1 MLEIYMENS
10 NGVATSLNEAI
21 VFDNKVLQT
30 GCTATACI
38 PTNTVKLNKAG
49 FYSVHIDAV
58 IANNTAESGLVGIQL
73 FNNNDEV
80 SNAYTAQTSTG
91 NTNLVSV
98 GFDTIVQ
105 VRPSCSVIDN
115 TANLQ
120 FKIANNNAMVY
131 FANVVVT
138 KIA

>member
-1 MLEIYMENS
+1 MLEIYSESS
-10 NGVATSLNEAI
+10 NGVAVDVNNAI
-21 VFDNKVLQT
+21 VFNNKVLQT
-30 GCTATACI
+30 GCTATANT
-38 PTNTVKLNKAG
+38 PANTVRLNKAG
-49 FYSVHIDAV
+49 FYSVYIDAI

-73 FNNNDEV
+73 YNNNDEV
-80 SNAYTAQTSTG
+80 TNAFTAQTSTG
-91 NTNLVSV
+91 NTNLVAV

-105 VRPSCSVIDN
+105 VRPSCSMIDN

-120 FKIANNNAMVY
+120 FKIAHNNAMVY

>member
-21 VFDNKVLQT
+21 AFDSKVLQT
-30 GCTATACI
+30 GCTATSCI

-73 FNNNDEV
+73 YNNNDEV
-80 SNAYTAQTSTG
+80 AHAYTAHTSTG

-105 VRPSCSVIDN
+105 VRPSCSMIDN

-120 FKIANNNAMVY
+120 FKIANNDAMVY

>member
-1 MLEIYMENS
+1 MLEIYSE
-10 NGVATSLNEAI
+10 SLNGIAVEVNNAI
-21 VFDNKVLQT
+21 TFNNKVLQT
-30 GCTATACI
+30 GCTATANT
-38 PTNTVKLNKAG
+38 PANTVRLNKAG
-49 FYSVHIDAV
+49 FYSVHIDAI
-58 IANNTAESGLVGIQL
+58 IANNTAEAGLVGIQL
-73 FNNNDEV
+73 YNNNDEAP
-80 SNAYTAQTSTG
+80 NAYTAHTSTG

-120 FKIANNNAMVY
+120 FKVVDNNAMIY

>member
-1 MLEIYMENS
+1 MY
-10 NGVATSLNEAI
+10 
-21 VFDNKVLQT
+21 
-30 GCTATACI
+30 
-38 PTNTVKLNKAG
+38 
-49 FYSVHIDAV
+49 
-58 IANNTAESGLVGIQL
+58 
-73 FNNNDEV
+73 NNNDEV

-98 GFDTIVQ
+98 GFDAIVQ
-105 VRPSCSVIDN
+105 VRPSCAVINN

-120 FKIANNNAMVY
+120 FKVANNNAMVY

>member
-1 MLEIYMENS
+1 MLEIYSESS
-10 NGVATSLNEAI
+10 NGVATALNEAI
-21 VFDNKVLQT
+21 VFSNKVLQT
-30 GCTATACI
+30 GCTATANT
-38 PTNTVKLNKAG
+38 PTNTVRLNKAG

-58 IANNTAESGLVGIQL
+58 IANNTDVSGLVGIQL

-91 NTNLVSV
+91 NTNLAAV

-105 VRPSCSVIDN
+105 VRPSCSMIDN

-120 FKIANNNAMVY
+120 FKIANNDAMVY